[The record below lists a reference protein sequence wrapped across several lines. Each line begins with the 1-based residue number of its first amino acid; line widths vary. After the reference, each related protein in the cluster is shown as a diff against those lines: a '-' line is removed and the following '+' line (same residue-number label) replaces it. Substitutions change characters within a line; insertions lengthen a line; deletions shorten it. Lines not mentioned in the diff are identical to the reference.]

1 MEALKRCS
9 LSAIRLAQKSL
20 VPQQINR
27 NAPLLL
33 NASNKLMTYED
44 NYFKCRLIIRNFFV
58 ILRKICSCTSR

>member
-20 VPQQINR
+20 VPQQINK

-33 NASNKLMTYED
+33 NASNKLIISIN
-44 NYFKCRLIIRNFFV
+44 NY
-58 ILRKICSCTSR
+58 